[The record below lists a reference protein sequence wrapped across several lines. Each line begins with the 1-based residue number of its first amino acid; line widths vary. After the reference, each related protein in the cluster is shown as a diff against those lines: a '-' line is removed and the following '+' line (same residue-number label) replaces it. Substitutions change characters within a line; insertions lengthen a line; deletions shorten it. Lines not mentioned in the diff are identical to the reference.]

1 MDTESVHL
9 SMQQRQTPDSIKE
22 IQELNIDD
30 EMSSLM
36 DTNPQHDNMTP
47 TTSPKVSNGKIFD
60 ALSQSN
66 KTGDFGSVRN
76 DISMKNQARINQM
89 FISKTPKL

>member
-1 MDTESVHL
+1 
-9 SMQQRQTPDSIKE
+9 
-22 IQELNIDD
+22 
-30 EMSSLM
+30 MSSLM

-76 DISMKNQARINQM
+76 DISMKN
-89 FISKTPKL
+89 